1 MRPEV
6 KTIFDKAC
14 DLFGIPPEIRDA
26 RMRTIA
32 DLHLGPNDE
41 TTIFLAAVG
50 ALEGLSRDIQ
60 GSVLGF
66 QGAIKDLPGR
76 VEAAAARAVGP
87 VADAATAR
95 VEQTYADLSRKAGD
109 AVAKSAA
116 EHFKA
121 LAAARRIQVAGSLVV
136 AGILVSLVLLA
147 GAFGGGWLLGK
158 NSPYAGSGSATE
170 ETLKR
175 WALTRDGRAA
185 YDLSKLTSL
194 VALAECSGN
203 GWEKQDRYD
212 RASRSG
218 TGYGRGFTWCYPFAW
233 TVDGQTY
240 GWKIGELPFRQA
252 PPGETSTAQ

>member
-1 MRPEV
+1 MR
-6 KTIFDKAC
+6 A
-14 DLFGIPPEIRDA
+14 
-26 RMRTIA
+26 IA

-50 ALEGLSRDIQ
+50 AFEGLSRDIQ
-60 GSVLGF
+60 GSVRGF
-66 QGAIKDLPGR
+66 HEAVKDLPDR

-95 VEQTYADLSRKAGD
+95 VEQTYADLSRKAGE
-109 AVAKSAA
+109 AVATSAA

-121 LAAARRIQVAGSLVV
+121 MAASRRIQVAGNLIV

-158 NSPYAGSGSATE
+158 SSPYAGSGSATE

-194 VALAECSGN
+194 VVLAECSGT

-212 RASRSG
+212 WASRSG
-218 TGYGRGFTWCYPFAW
+218 AGYGRGFTWCYPFPSS
-233 TVDGQTY
+233 VDGRTY
-240 GWKIGELPFRQA
+240 GWQIGELPFRQA
-252 PPGETSTAQ
+252 PPGEASTVQ